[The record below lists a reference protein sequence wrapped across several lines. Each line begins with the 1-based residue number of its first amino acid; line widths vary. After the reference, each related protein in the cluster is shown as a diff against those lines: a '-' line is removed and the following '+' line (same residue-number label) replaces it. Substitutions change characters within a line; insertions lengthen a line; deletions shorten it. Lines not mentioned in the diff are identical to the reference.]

1 MRKLILSMLSL
12 LVGLNVMAQTVYVC
26 VDQSKSTLGD
36 GTGVMYGFDLSSP
49 QTVSEI
55 AFSDDHFNYT
65 ISHGALVEDVY
76 YAIIE
81 TGEGTKLASFNC
93 ETNTKTIIGSF
104 RYNFELTKTD
114 RVNIL
119 GMTYDNN
126 AKKLYV
132 MADAAFYNE
141 GEDKTET
148 FHGIFECNP
157 KTCRL
162 TEVSRFYD
170 NTVASKKTDY
180 DFLNTFASD
189 NNGGIYAISI
199 KYSGGY
205 IKKLYK
211 IDVATGNVNEVGDIN
226 GMMTGI
232 NTGVSLALQDNGKLL
247 YMCGTGE
254 YGVAEIDPADCSL
267 TYKTN
272 VLKKSKYL
280 SIGICFAK
288 STADGEIV
296 EEPDPVVP
304 ENDSYKVKVVET
316 IGDVLGTDPTG
327 CTYKT
332 YSFYNDKNQLVR
344 EASYGKLL
352 SDTGAPVADDEA
364 TYQLE
369 RYKQYNYNELGQLV
383 TSWTEQYGIFDGTD
397 LAYKESYDRVNYYY
411 NDLGQLILEDCVGE
425 KCQYSYEYDEAG
437 NRIKYTRLQLD
448 SYDRNQNGD
457 KEDYYVL
464 WTLNYSDFVNG
475 KATKVTAD
483 GEFSNYQYT
492 AVLTYDENGNLIEEV
507 RTNYSDKNTDRFV
520 WTYKGKFLAKYQEF
534 KWKSRT
540 TTDEDGNPV
549 KEDYWFEELYT
560 EYTPEVENPNR
571 VVRHDYVW
579 DEWATTPGWSKN
591 MVYTITESAEF
602 GEIFAPGLT
611 ITPVEGEINTAQ
623 LSIVPP
629 TYALTQQA
637 AFDIY
642 RKGQIIG
649 RVHTTDLDSYDAEA
663 GAFFFIDKDAPNGTY
678 DYWVQTMLMDELG
691 EEVTE
696 GKNVAIV
703 QEYTHQVELPGV
715 VNFYVD
721 EVIPYTTTATDDEG
735 VTTTYH
741 GNYGRIVWDAPADEE
756 TMNKLGFVRYNVYQD
771 RMKAAD
777 NFEADGQACTWDF
790 DFYENTTYDI
800 YIQTVYKYGK
810 VNSETKTLSI
820 EIAPK
825 ETTYQF
831 ACAMNDWGMTDFTKI
846 EGKDNKYEVTFDEF
860 TGEFKVYVDKDLFNC
875 YTMGQYDIAIENPFV
890 VSQENEL
897 VGPDHNNPAMCVTET
912 YKNVT
917 FTLTVEEGK
926 LYLYMMGE
934 NVGIDAV
941 DAENGLYNVYNY
953 QGIRVLNNADKDA
966 VKALPAGFYIVNGKK
981 VVIR

>member
-1 MRKLILSMLSL
+1 MKKFLLSL
-12 LVGLNVMAQTVYVC
+12 LSLFIGLSAMGQTIYLAAG
-26 VDQSKSTLGD
+26 QSKTGIGD
-36 GTGVMYGFDLSSP
+36 GNGVIYGIDLSAP
-49 QTVSEI
+49 QTITEI
-55 AFSDDHFNYT
+55 AFSDENFNY
-65 ISHGALVEDVY
+65 SVLHGILVEDIY

-81 TGEGTKLASFNC
+81 GNGTQLVSLNC
-93 ETNTKTIIGSF
+93 ATNTKTVIGNF
-104 RYNFELTKTD
+104 RFGFELTDKD

-119 GMTYDNN
+119 GMAYDQV

-132 MADAAFYNE
+132 MADAAFYNTD
-141 GEDKTET
+141 EDKTEA

-170 NTVASKKTDY
+170 NTDTNKKTDY
-180 DFLNTFASD
+180 DFLNAFASD
-189 NNGGIYAISI
+189 NNGNIYAISI

-211 IDVATGNVNEVGDIN
+211 INVATGAVTEVGDLTDMKTSIN
-226 GMMTGI
+226 SNVAM
-232 NTGVSLALQDNGKLL
+232 ALQDNGKLL
-247 YMCGTGE
+247 YICGTGE
-254 YGVAEIDPADCSL
+254 NAIAEIDPADCSM

-272 VLKKSKYL
+272 ALKKLKNL
-280 SIGICFAK
+280 STGICFAK
-288 STADGEIV
+288 SSADGEVV

-316 IGDVLGTDPTG
+316 IGDILGVDPTG

-352 SDTGAPVADDEA
+352 SNEGTPLPDDEA

-369 RYKQYNYNELGQLV
+369 RYKQYNYNEVGQLV
-383 TSWTEQYGIFDGTD
+383 TSWTEQYGIFDGED
-397 LAYKESYDRVNYYY
+397 LTFKESYDRVNYYY

-425 KCQYSYEYDEAG
+425 NCQYAYEYDADG
-437 NRIKYTRLQLD
+437 NKVKYTRLQLD

-457 KEDYYVL
+457 KTDYYVL
-464 WTLNYSDFVNG
+464 WSLSYSDFVNG
-475 KATKVTAD
+475 KPTKVTAD

-492 AVLTYDENGNLIEEV
+492 AVLTYDENGNMIEEV
-507 RTNYSDKNTDRFV
+507 RTNYSEKLTDRFV
-520 WTYKGKFLAKYQEF
+520 WTYNDKFLAKYQEF
-534 KWKSRT
+534 KWKSKT
-540 TTDEDGNPV
+540 SVDEDGNQV
-549 KEDYWFEELYT
+549 KEEYWFEELYT

-591 MVYTITESAEF
+591 MVYTITESTEF
-602 GEIFAPGLT
+602 DEMFAPGLT
-611 ITPVEGEINTAQ
+611 ITPVEDAVNTAK

-629 TYALTQQA
+629 TYALTQQV

-642 RKGQIIG
+642 RKGIVIG
-649 RVHTTDLDSYDAEA
+649 RIFSTDTDAYDAA
-663 GAFFFIDKDAPNGTY
+663 TGTFTFIDEIVPNGSY
-678 DYWVQTMLMDELG
+678 DYWVQTMVMDELG
-691 EEVTE
+691 EVIE

-703 QEYTHQVELPGV
+703 QEYTYFVELPTV
-715 VNFYVD
+715 ENFYIS
-721 EVIPYTTTATDDEG
+721 EVIPYTTTATDNEG

-741 GNYGRIVWDAPADEE
+741 GNYGRIVWEAPADEE
-756 TMNKLGFVRYNVYQD
+756 TMKKLGFIRYYVYQD

-777 NFEADGQACTWDF
+777 NNTADGQACTWDF
-790 DFYENTTYDI
+790 DLYENTSYDI
-800 YIQTVYKYGK
+800 YIQTVYKCGK
-810 VNSETKTLSI
+810 VNSETKTLTI
-820 EIAPK
+820 ETVPQ

-831 ACAMNDWGMTDFTKI
+831 ACAMNDWGMTDFNKV
-846 EGKDNKYEVTFDEF
+846 EGTDNKYEVTFDEF

-890 VSQENEL
+890 VNQNNEL
-897 VGPDHNNPAMCVTET
+897 VGPDHNNPAMCVADS
-912 YKNVT
+912 YKDVK

-926 LYLYMMGE
+926 LYLYMTGE
-934 NVGIDAV
+934 CTSIESIN
-941 DAENGLYNVYNY
+941 AENGLYNVYDY

-966 VKALPAGFYIVNGKK
+966 VKALPVGFYIVNGKK
-981 VVIR
+981 VVIK

>member
-1 MRKLILSMLSL
+1 MKKFLLSL
-12 LVGLNVMAQTVYVC
+12 LSLFIGLSAMGQTVYLAAG
-26 VDQSKSTLGD
+26 QSKSGIDD
-36 GTGVMYGFDLSSP
+36 GKGVIYGIDLSAP
-49 QTVSEI
+49 QTITEI
-55 AFSDDHFNYT
+55 AFSDESFNY
-65 ISHGALVEDVY
+65 SVLHGVLVEDIY

-81 TGEGTKLASFNC
+81 GNGTQLVSLNC
-93 ETNTKTIIGSF
+93 ATNTKTVIGNF
-104 RYNFELTKTD
+104 RYGFELTDKD

-119 GMTYDNN
+119 GMAYDQV

-141 GEDKTET
+141 DEDKTEA

-170 NTVASKKTDY
+170 TANSNKKTDY
-180 DFLNTFASD
+180 DFLNAFASD

-211 IDVATGNVNEVGDIN
+211 IDVATGAVTEVGDLAD
-226 GMMTGI
+226 MKSGI
-232 NTGVSLALQDNGKLL
+232 NSNVALALQDNGKLL
-247 YMCGTGE
+247 YVCGTGE
-254 YGVAEIDPADCSL
+254 YAISEIDPADCSMTYL
-267 TYKTN
+267 TNK
-272 VLKKSKYL
+272 LKGLKNL
-280 SIGICFAK
+280 STGICFAK
-288 STADGEIV
+288 STADGEVV

-304 ENDSYKVKVVET
+304 DNESYKVKVVET
-316 IGDVLGTDPTG
+316 IGDVLGTDPNG

-352 SDTGAPVADDEA
+352 SETGAPVADDEA

-369 RYKQYNYNELGQLV
+369 RYKQYNYNEAGQLV
-383 TSWTEQYGIFDGTD
+383 TSWTEQYGIFDGED
-397 LAYKESYDRVNYYY
+397 LAFKESYDRINYYY

-437 NRIKYTRLQLD
+437 NKVKYTRLQLD

-475 KATKVTAD
+475 KPTKVLAD

-492 AVLTYDENGNLIEEV
+492 AVLTYDENGNMIEEV
-507 RTNYSDKNTDRFV
+507 RTNYSEKLTDRFV
-520 WTYKGKFLAKYQEF
+520 WTYNGKFLAKYQEF

-540 TTDEDGNPV
+540 TVDEDGNQV
-549 KEDYWFEELYT
+549 KEEYWFEELYT
-560 EYTPEVENPNR
+560 EYTPEAENPNR

-602 GEIFAPGLT
+602 DQMFAPGLT
-611 ITPVEGEINTAQ
+611 ITPVEDAVNTAK

-642 RKGQIIG
+642 RKGIVIG
-649 RVHTTDLDSYDAEA
+649 RVLTTDTDAYDPAT
-663 GAFFFIDKDAPNGTY
+663 GTLTFIDENVPNGSY
-678 DYWVQTMLMDELG
+678 DYWVQTMVMDELG
-691 EEVTE
+691 EIID

-703 QEYTHQVELPGV
+703 QEYTHYVELPAV
-715 VNFYVD
+715 ENFYVS

-756 TMNKLGFVRYNVYQD
+756 SMKKLGFVRYNVYQD

-777 NFEADGQACTWDF
+777 NNAADGQACTWDF
-790 DFYENTTYDI
+790 DFYDATEFDI

-810 VNSETKTLSI
+810 VNSETKTLTI

-831 ACAMNDWGMTDFTKI
+831 ACAMNDWGMTDFTKV

-890 VSQENEL
+890 VSEDNEL
-897 VGPDHNNPAMCVTET
+897 VGPDHNNPAMCVTDT
-912 YKNVT
+912 YKEVT

-953 QGIRVLNNADKDA
+953 QGIRILNNADKDA
-966 VKALPAGFYIVNGKK
+966 VNALPAGFYIVNGKK
-981 VVIR
+981 VVIK